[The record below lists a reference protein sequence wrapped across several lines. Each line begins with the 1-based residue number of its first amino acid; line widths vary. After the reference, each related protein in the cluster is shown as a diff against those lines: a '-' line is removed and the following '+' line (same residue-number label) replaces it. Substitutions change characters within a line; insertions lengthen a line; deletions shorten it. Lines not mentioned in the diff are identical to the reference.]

1 VRARADGPRGAGRM
15 AFARTRFAPP
25 LVVLLTLLLG
35 ACINEERE
43 QIIGDSIAQQIN
55 AQVPLV
61 RDPLVN
67 EYVTELGALMVQQS
81 ARPHVR
87 YTFYVVDAEGM
98 NAFALPGG
106 HVYVNRGLIQRTRNV
121 SELAGILAHEIAHV
135 SARHGAKNLQR
146 HMRTGSMAAMMYQLI
161 LGREPLLDHD
171 ALNLGRELWRAQHS
185 RRDEAEADRLAVRYM
200 IGSGVDPHGML
211 TMFDLLM
218 EEERST
224 EDEVAIQWFA
234 THPPTQARIDATR
247 THIRKKL
254 PDPAPELATNV
265 KSYQLFL
272 HRLQA
277 LPPSTIRFLHP

>member
-1 VRARADGPRGAGRM
+1 
-15 AFARTRFAPP
+15 
-25 LVVLLTLLLG
+25 
-35 ACINEERE
+35 
-43 QIIGDSIAQQIN
+43 
-55 AQVPLV
+55 
-61 RDPLVN
+61 
-67 EYVTELGALMVQQS
+67 
-81 ARPHVR
+81 
-87 YTFYVVDAEGM
+87 
-98 NAFALPGG
+98 
-106 HVYVNRGLIQRTRNV
+106 
-121 SELAGILAHEIAHV
+121 
-135 SARHGAKNLQR
+135 
-146 HMRTGSMAAMMYQLI
+146 
-161 LGREPLLDHD
+161 
-171 ALNLGRELWRAQHS
+171 
-185 RRDEAEADRLAVRYM
+185 M